1 MKIGQTCAVVFM
13 LTPFNLRFAAALVA
27 LPVSILAASLLSG
40 CGGGGGSSSG
50 GGGGNPSLPF
60 NEEFNGAS
68 LNLSN
73 WGVYG
78 SSQELQRTRFGTTP
92 QIITE
97 NGVNFARLTLDTYNP
112 NNSNRFR
119 GTEIY
124 TLNRFPRGNG
134 LEIEARLRGPINQPG
149 IVFAFFTIYDRYN
162 GASTPANYSKSEIDY
177 EFLTAEQEASKFPP
191 GGQSRRLYL
200 NVWDDW
206 NEVRDGYDGDDDPTP
221 SRLHDDKTYGLSTFG
236 SNFNWKG
243 WNTYKIRWYPNKIE
257 YVLNDVVQ
265 RTETRIL
272 PDEDMSV
279 HFNIWSGNSSFDQA
293 YSEGFNPTNEAN
305 NQTFN
310 VDVDYLR
317 VRSLS
322 GTTANSAP
330 LQRYEIPAGAKSLR
344 NR

>member
-1 MKIGQTCAVVFM
+1 MKIGQTGAVVFM

-27 LPVSILAASLLSG
+27 LPALIASSSLLSG

-50 GGGGNPSLPF
+50 GGGGTPTLPF
-60 NEEFNGAS
+60 NDEFNGAS
-68 LNLSN
+68 LNLSD

-92 QIITE
+92 QLLTE
-97 NGVNFARLTLDTYNP
+97 NGTNFARLTLDTYNP
-112 NNSNRFR
+112 NASNRFR

-124 TLNRFPRGNG
+124 TKNRFPLGNG

-162 GASTPANYSKSEIDY
+162 GNGAPTPGNYSKSEIDY
-177 EFLTAEQEASKFPP
+177 EFLTAEQEQFSPA
-191 GGQSRRLYL
+191 GQSRRLYL
-200 NVWDDW
+200 NIWDDW
-206 NEVRDGYDGDDDPTP
+206 NEVRDGYDGDDVETP
-221 SRLHDDKTYGLSTFG
+221 SRIHDDKTYGLSTFG
-236 SNFNWKG
+236 SNFSWKG
-243 WNTYKIRWYPNKIE
+243 WNTYKIRWYPNRTE
-257 YVLNDVVQ
+257 YYLNDVLQ
-265 RTETRIL
+265 RTETQVL
-272 PDEDMSV
+272 PNEDMSV
-279 HFNIWSGNSSFDQA
+279 HFNIWSGDSSFDQA

-305 NQTFN
+305 NRTFN

-322 GTTANSAP
+322 GAAAKSSP